1 MNVRTRRLWERVGV
15 LAAAS
20 LIATACGDDT
30 TADSDSGD
38 TEDTEG
44 GTEVS
49 TTTPSSTS
57 EPSGTGS
64 SSSGSGSTT
73 EDTGDE
79 SSGTDTDDE
88 PEPSIPP
95 PGGLRRLLGHQYV
108 DSIELLLGPEA
119 AAVADAPDDPVLATF
134 DAIGTLESVPSPADV
149 ERYEASAAAVAEAAT
164 ANPETIGQTVPCF
177 VDGPLD
183 DACYESL
190 ARDLGRVAWRRPLSD
205 AQVDMLVD
213 IADAGREFGED
224 DFMVGAQYMLAAI
237 LQSPRFIYIVEL
249 GDPADGD
256 YRELDGYELAAR
268 MSFFLNGRTPEPEL
282 LDRAEAGDFDDDQ
295 MVRSIAEEMVNR
307 PQARDVVA
315 RFYDQ
320 FLGIRRLPSVSK
332 DEELFPTFSE
342 ELAESMRNETQ
353 LLLEDIVFQREASV
367 LELLDADYTFVD
379 DRLAEHYGLPS
390 PGAGL
395 WARTDVSEA
404 EGRAGMLTHAG
415 WLAVQSHGEVN
426 SPTRRGLFVVEQLL
440 CLEVP
445 APPPGVEVEPIIPD
459 PNETLREALSRH
471 MDDPTCSTCHA
482 LTDPLG
488 FAFENYDPV
497 GSFRTL
503 DNGQPI
509 DASGEVGG
517 VGSFDGAAELAA
529 VVRQDDRHPRC
540 LVERVWT
547 GGLGWTPSDDTA
559 PAMDQVSD
567 AFVDTDHRFKQLLV
581 ELTLSTVFRQVD
593 EPK

>member
-1 MNVRTRRLWERVGV
+1 MRALKRRLWGKVGV
-15 LAAAS
+15 VAAAS

-38 TEDTEG
+38 TEESEA
-44 GTEVS
+44 GTDVS
-49 TTTPSSTS
+49 TTTPSSSS
-57 EPSGTGS
+57 EPSGSTGS
-64 SSSGSGSTT
+64 QTGTGS
-73 EDTGDE
+73 ETGDPSTGSE
-79 SSGTDTDDE
+79 TGDE
-88 PEPSIPP
+88 PEPIIPP

-108 DSIELLLGPEA
+108 QSIGLLLGPEA
-119 AAVADAPDDPVLATF
+119 AAVADAPADPVLATF

-149 ERYEASAAAVAEAAT
+149 ERYEASAAAVAEAAI
-164 ANPETIGQTVPCF
+164 ANPQTIGQTVPCV

-190 ARDLGRVAWRRPLSD
+190 ARDLGRVAWRRPLTD
-205 AQVDMLVD
+205 AQVQMLIGV
-213 IADAGREFGED
+213 AEAGREFGED

-282 LDRAEAGDFDDDQ
+282 IDRAEAGDFDDDE

-307 PQARDVVA
+307 REARDVVA

-320 FLGIRRLPSVSK
+320 YLGIRRLPSVSK
-332 DEELFPTFSE
+332 DAELFPTFSE

-353 LLLEDIVFQREASV
+353 LLLEDIVFEQEGS
-367 LELLDADYTFVD
+367 LLDLLDADYTFVD

-395 WARTDVSEA
+395 WARTDVA
-404 EGRAGMLTHAG
+404 DGEGRSGMLTHAG

-426 SPTRRGLFVVEQLL
+426 SPTRRGLFVQEQLL
-440 CLEVP
+440 CLEIP
-445 APPPGVEVEPIIPD
+445 APPPGVEVEPIIPE

-471 MDDPTCSTCHA
+471 MDDPTCATCHV

-488 FAFENYDPV
+488 FAFEEYDPV
-497 GSFRTL
+497 GAFRTL

-517 VGSFDGAAELAA
+517 IGSFDGAAELAA
-529 VVRQDDRHPRC
+529 IVRDDGRHPRC
-540 LVERVWT
+540 VVERVWT

-559 PAMDQVSD
+559 PALDEVSD
-567 AFVDTDHRFKQLLV
+567 AFVASDHQLKQLLV